1 MKNLKYDFIYPNLEE
16 KIEKYGIKQKKIA
29 AMIETTYVNF
39 YRKRV
44 GKIRFSDAEKDKI
57 AEFFGENVSVLF
69 ASPWNVEH
77 PIKQT
82 PKF

>member
-1 MKNLKYDFIYPNLEE
+1 
-16 KIEKYGIKQKKIA
+16 
-29 AMIETTYVNF
+29 MIGTTYVNF

-69 ASPWNVEH
+69 ASPWNIEH